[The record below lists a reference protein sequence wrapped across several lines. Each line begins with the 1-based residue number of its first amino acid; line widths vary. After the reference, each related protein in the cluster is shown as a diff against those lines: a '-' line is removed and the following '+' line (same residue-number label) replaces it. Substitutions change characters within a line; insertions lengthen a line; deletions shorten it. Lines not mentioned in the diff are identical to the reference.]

1 MGQAAVDNGVNQSY
15 CRAESIRV
23 IQLNYLKV
31 KNMKGT
37 ILLGS
42 ETYFV
47 WKKDRKRQTAA
58 QNRHDIPNFG
68 TSLVTII
75 AVKYM
80 TSLILYVPL
89 YCCYFQVLLGLIN
102 AGSSQKKTNT
112 AVRG

>member
-1 MGQAAVDNGVNQSY
+1 MGQAAVDNGANQSY

-75 AVKYM
+75 AVKVHDV
-80 TSLILYVPL
+80 THFIRSS
-89 YCCYFQVLLGLIN
+89 VLLLFSGFTRFN
-102 AGSSQKKTNT
+102 
-112 AVRG
+112 